1 MGDVSGMAE
10 KMQSFFLQ
18 EVLSRTHCVLK
29 EMLEEVLN
37 LLYQRAPSCFTN
49 LMIAHTNVSICY
61 VQFSNCEVIA
71 GGWK

>member
-18 EVLSRTHCVLK
+18 EVLSQTHCVLK

-37 LLYQRAPSCFTN
+37 WLYQHAPSCFTI
-49 LMIAHTNVSICY
+49 LLIAHTNVSICY
-61 VQFSNCEVIA
+61 VLSFLIV
-71 GGWK
+71 K

>member
-37 LLYQRAPSCFTN
+37 LLYQHAPYCFTI

-61 VQFSNCEVIA
+61 VLSFLIV
-71 GGWK
+71 K

>member
-29 EMLEEVLN
+29 EMLEEVFDLMYWHA
-37 LLYQRAPSCFTN
+37 LTSFSF
-49 LMIAHTNVSICY
+49 LMIVHTNILICY
-61 VQFSNCEVIA
+61 VLSFLIA
-71 GGWK
+71 K